1 MITTHEIQGSL
12 DTTLH
17 DFTVSIDNQ
26 DLVIT
31 GTHFTNNSEEKLTH
45 DGSKVRITIDEPSNF
60 VLWITQQG
68 LTLVYKGGE
77 TPTDMLDRI
86 AWGTLYDLH
95 VVVMKNEG

>member
-17 DFTVSIDNQ
+17 DFTISIDNQ

-31 GTHFTNNSEEKLTH
+31 GTHFTNKSIEKLIH
-45 DGSKVRITIDEPSNF
+45 DGREVRITIDEPNDF
-60 VLWITQQG
+60 TLWITQQG
-68 LTLVYKGGE
+68 LTLVYEGGE
-77 TPTDMLDRI
+77 APTDILDKL
-86 AWGTLYDLH
+86 AWGNLNDLH